1 MPVILAFVA
10 CGILA
15 LLALFQLAL
24 IAGAPFGDFA
34 WGGHNEVL
42 PARGR
47 VNSAVAIVVYAL
59 FALIILNAVGR
70 VDVLSTLVGT
80 IATYVVAAFFFV
92 NFVVSAV
99 SPSPKERA
107 LMSPVNLLLA
117 ALCLFVAVTGHL
129 AH

>member
-10 CGILA
+10 CGILV
-15 LLALFQLAL
+15 LLALFQVAL
-24 IAGAPFGDFA
+24 IAGAPLGEFA

-42 PARGR
+42 PTRGR

-70 VDVLSTLVGT
+70 LNVLTTLPGT
-80 IATYVVAAFFFV
+80 IATYVVAALFFA

-99 SPSPKERA
+99 SPSPRERA
-107 LMSPVNLLLA
+107 VMTPVSLLLA

-129 AH
+129 AR